1 MNRLRALLLGILAT
15 AAGGC
20 AVGPDY
26 RRPDVEKVEAYKE
39 LGDWQPSNPADGIDR
54 GAWWNLFADPEL
66 DQLERQ
72 VDISNQNVRAAVA
85 AYDQARALV
94 RESRSSF
101 WPTVG
106 ATGSR
111 QRTNEVVTTPGST
124 TRGAT
129 SVTSTTDTAGLNASW
144 DIDVWGQLRRTFENS
159 KSSAQ
164 ASAAALAAARLSAQ
178 ATLASDYFQLRAQ
191 DQLQRLLDDTVHAQQ
206 QSLKITESRYHYG
219 VAAKADVVS
228 AQAQLLSS
236 QSQQVNARVQRA
248 VLEHAIAVLVGRQ
261 PGNFSIAPAALRT
274 DVPTVPPGVPS
285 TLLERRPDIAQA
297 ERKMAAA
304 NAEIGVAVSSYFPSL
319 TLAAALSYQGNTISH
334 LITTPNRVWSFGPEL
349 ALSVFDGGL
358 RRAQVAQAR
367 GAYEASVATYRQTVL
382 AAFQQV
388 EDEVSTLRILQD
400 QAAVEV
406 DAVRAAREAEALTL
420 DQYKAGTVPYSSVIA
435 AQTTT
440 LSSEQTALTVL
451 SDRLQ
456 ASVNLISA
464 LGGGWTTR
472 DLP

>member
-1 MNRLRALLLGILAT
+1 MNRLRALVLGVLA
-15 AAGGC
+15 AMAGGC

-26 RRPDVEKVEAYKE
+26 RRPDVEKVAAFKEAA
-39 LGDWQPSNPADGIDR
+39 DWQPSSPADGIDR
-54 GAWWNLFADPEL
+54 GAWWSIFADQDL
-66 DQLERQ
+66 DRLERE
-72 VDISNQNVRAAVA
+72 VEVSNQNVRAAVA

-101 WPTVG
+101 WPTIG
-106 ATGSR
+106 ATASR
-111 QRTNEVVTTPGST
+111 QRTNETVAVAGST
-124 TRGAT
+124 SRNGTP
-129 SVTSTTDTAGLNASW
+129 VTSTTDSAGLNASW
-144 DIDVWGQLRRTFENS
+144 DVDVWGQLRRTLESNS
-159 KSSAQ
+159 SSAQ

-191 DQLQRLLDDTVHAQQ
+191 DQLQSLLDDTVRAQQ
-206 QSLKITESRYHYG
+206 QSLKITESRYRYG

-228 AQAQLLSS
+228 AQAQLFSS

-274 DVPTVPPGVPS
+274 DVPTVPTGVPS

-297 ERKMAAA
+297 ERRMAAA
-304 NAEIGVAVSSYFPSL
+304 NAQIGVAVSSYFPSL
-319 TLAAALSYQGNTISH
+319 TLAASLAYQGNTISH

-367 GAYEASVATYRQTVL
+367 GAYEASVASYRQTVL

-388 EDEVSTLRILQD
+388 EDEVATLRILQD
-400 QAAVEV
+400 QAAIEIE
-406 DAVRAAREAEALTL
+406 AVKAAKEAESLTL

-435 AQTTT
+435 AHTTT
-440 LSSEQTALTVL
+440 FSSEQTALTVL

-456 ASVNLISA
+456 ASVNLVSA

-472 DLP
+472 ELP